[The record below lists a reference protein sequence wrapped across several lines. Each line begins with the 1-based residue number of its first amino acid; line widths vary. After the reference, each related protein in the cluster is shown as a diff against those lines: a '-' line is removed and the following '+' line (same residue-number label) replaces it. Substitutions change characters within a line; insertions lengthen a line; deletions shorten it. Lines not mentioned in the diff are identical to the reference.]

1 MHCFLYFVID
11 MDVTT
16 KQTII
21 TSATKHTDNNCKER
35 LQTSIYAFAR
45 SYYTNPDN
53 SFQQIGY
60 CLETE
65 LRNIFVAT
73 ASVRLK
79 ETSPDEGYAKFISDS
94 AFTEA
99 ILVFRE
105 KLKVDNWTDSGAS
118 VKTYFSRICWMKV
131 KELTKK
137 EKRLKDKHTG
147 LAIIYNDKENGNGF
161 ETRAHS
167 QVTYK
172 MLAEAM
178 KQLTPGH
185 AKLVELRYGL
195 CLPPREIAKAIG
207 GDVGEIR
214 KELFK
219 AMEELRKIFKLK

>member
-1 MHCFLYFVID
+1 
-11 MDVTT
+11 MDVTQ
-16 KQTII
+16 KQGFNTSTIKN
-21 TSATKHTDNNCKER
+21 TQQNCTER
-35 LQTSIYAFAR
+35 LQTNIYAFTR
-45 SYYTNPDN
+45 SYYTNPEDN
-53 SFQQIGY
+53 FRQLGY

-79 ETSPDEGYAKFISDS
+79 QTSPDEGYAKFISDS
-94 AFTEA
+94 AFTDA
-99 ILVFRE
+99 LLLFQE
-105 KLKVDNWTDSGAS
+105 KLKIDNWTDNGAS

-137 EKRLKDKHTG
+137 EKRLKDKHAG
-147 LAIIYNDKENGNGF
+147 LAIIYNGKENGNGF

-219 AMEELRKIFKLK
+219 AMEELRKFFKLK